1 MIYSFQDPS
10 LTFILDNESA
20 VNTDF
25 VERAKAFL
33 QTTPI
38 YPLAIIRDLETA
50 KEIQAWLARNIAS
63 VKRMGVTIRETK
75 FFEDK
80 SVG

>member
-1 MIYSFQDPS
+1 VIYSFQDPS

-38 YPLAIIRDLETA
+38 YPLAIIRDSETA